1 MRSKRTAKYLAMVG
15 LVIAAVVASA
25 AAASAASRQVGAPI
39 VGDEFVQQ
47 LGSTLAISADG
58 TRIAATSNGA
68 DGLGSP
74 NWEVLVFE
82 LQNSEWVQLGDSLEF
97 DRSTRDG
104 TRDAIALNSNGSRL
118 AVGLP
123 SGFSDSEVRVF
134 DFDEAT
140 STWTPMGG
148 VIDTQPGE
156 FSLGE
161 SLDMSPDGNH
171 IAIGAPRFGGNGLAQ
186 STMFD
191 SGRVVVYT
199 FQAGDW
205 VQVGSE
211 VVGAGGSQ
219 FGESVAISADGSRFI
234 AGAPF
239 ADDVAR
245 DAGQAQVFEL
255 VNGDW
260 APVGDPID
268 GNQEI
273 DRLGRAVDM
282 SDDGLRV
289 LARGLRSANDLR
301 RAYVSVFDDTNGQW
315 TQVGD
320 DILGQQRIFQEFDD
334 VFGFSLSMS
343 GDGQRIAISAF
354 NGGDERQG
362 GQATVFELVGGNWQT
377 LATFNGARPVDDLG
391 RGISLNGDGSRIAV
405 SDINFDIE
413 IPGDF
418 IASVG
423 RVRAYALDETGPV
436 CGGLPAT
443 LIGTD
448 GDDQLIGTTGPDVIV
463 GLQGNDII
471 RGLGGDDIVCAGQGD
486 DTIFG
491 GEGFDIIFGA
501 QGNDTI
507 FAANGAN
514 EEGRADTRGA
524 RMFGGT
530 GNDTIFGSTRWDRM
544 QGGPGN
550 DELLG
555 FEGRDWIRGGPQ
567 RDIIN
572 GGANI
577 DDIGGGSGA
586 DEILVIG
593 NDSVRAG
600 AGEDLCIITSGAQ
613 PSPLFGCRNVN

>member
-1 MRSKRTAKYLAMVG
+1 MGDPLAF
-15 LVIAAVVASA
+15 
-25 AAASAASRQVGAPI
+25 
-39 VGDEFVQQ
+39 DDQ
-47 LGSTLAISADG
+47 L
-58 TRIAATSNGA
+58 
-68 DGLGSP
+68 
-74 NWEVLVFE
+74 
-82 LQNSEWVQLGDSLEF
+82 
-97 DRSTRDG
+97 RDG
-104 TRDAIALNSNGSRL
+104 TRDAIALNSDGSRL

-123 SGFSDSEVRVF
+123 GLGFADPSMVQVF
-134 DFDEAT
+134 DFNDAT
-140 STWTPMGG
+140 GAWSQ
-148 VIDTQPGE
+148 VGE
-156 FSLGE
+156 SITSETFAENLGE

-171 IAIGAPRFGGNGLAQ
+171 IVIGAPRFG
-186 STMFD
+186 D
-191 SGRVVVYT
+191 SGRAALPLFDAGQVLVYT

-205 VQVGSE
+205 VQVGSS
-211 VVGAGGSQ
+211 VVGAAGSQ
-219 FGESVAISADGSRFI
+219 FGESVAISADGTRFI

-239 ADDVAR
+239 NDDAAR
-245 DAGQAQVFEL
+245 DAGQARVFEL
-255 VNGDW
+255 VNEDW
-260 APVGDPID
+260 APVGDPIN

-289 LARGLRSANDLR
+289 LARGLRSSNDLR

-362 GQATVFELVGGNWQT
+362 GQATVFELAGDNWQT
-377 LATFNGARPVDDLG
+377 LTTFNGARPVDDLG
-391 RGISLNGDGSRIAV
+391 RGIALNGDGSRIAV

-413 IPGDF
+413 TPDF
-418 IASVG
+418 ITSVG
-423 RVRAYALDETGPV
+423 RVRVYALDETGPV

-443 LIGTD
+443 LIGTS
-448 GDDQLIGTTGPDVIV
+448 GDDQLVGTTGPDVIV
-463 GLQGNDII
+463 GLQGNDVI
-471 RGLGGDDIVCAGQGD
+471 RGLGGDDIVCAGQGN
-486 DTIFG
+486 DTVFG

-530 GNDTIFGSTRWDRM
+530 GNDTIFGSNRWDRM

-567 RDIIN
+567 QDIIN

-600 AGEDLCIITSGAQ
+600 AGDDLCIITSGAQ